1 MLIVLIEGLGHAARC
16 ASDFAQA
23 KKWHEKQLE
32 VSLMARDKMGEGR
45 AISNLGIVYQLIGDY
60 DGALKLHQAHLNIS
74 RQLNDRAGM
83 GRAYGNIGKANLT
96 SPIPRIY

>member
-1 MLIVLIEGLGHAARC
+1 
-16 ASDFAQA
+16 
-23 KKWHEKQLE
+23 
-32 VSLMARDKMGEGR
+32 MARDKMGEGR